1 MLGSM
6 GGNYREFETKGKGLS
21 LDTRVSFEGRA
32 LAKPHFGEAEGS
44 RAGEEEPAL
53 LKVSGAEVVLPCS
66 PLGAFGY
73 DGSLRGH
80 MGGDRRGRR
89 PGEEKRA
96 TGCRSW
102 HSSHILALVHMPRL

>member
-1 MLGSM
+1 
-6 GGNYREFETKGKGLS
+6 
-21 LDTRVSFEGRA
+21 
-32 LAKPHFGEAEGS
+32 
-44 RAGEEEPAL
+44 
-53 LKVSGAEVVLPCS
+53 
-66 PLGAFGY
+66 
-73 DGSLRGH
+73 